1 MHSIAT
7 ELAIISAQLCY
18 RASYA
23 PVIITAI
30 AIPNSRE
37 PSNPLFTHGLH
48 TQQPQLKPSHRDC
61 IKHHIRLCL
70 SRVNCYRAFTAT
82 NLRLSRE
89 NCYRAFTATN
99 LLAVTLAMLLVSVEL
114 LAPWLRCEE
123 AAKLARCC
131 LSSYTSPGLV
141 ARQDTEARS
150 RQTFEDERDRTPRPG
165 SDSSAAS
172 PYSLGFSED
181 SDGHWHE
188 HDRDEWQPQFFDRND
203 RDLWFFD

>member
-1 MHSIAT
+1 MHSIAS
-7 ELAIISAQLCY
+7 ELAIISAQRCY

-37 PSNPLFTHGLH
+37 PSNPLFTRGLH

-61 IKHHIRLCL
+61 IKHHIRLC
-70 SRVNCYRAFTAT
+70 
-82 NLRLSRE
+82 LSRE

-141 ARQDTEARS
+141 ARQDIEARS

>member
-18 RASYA
+18 RACYYISPA
-23 PVIITAI
+23 M
-30 AIPNSRE
+30 
-37 PSNPLFTHGLH
+37 LL
-48 TQQPQLKPSHRDC
+48 SHRDC

-70 SRVNCYRAFTAT
+70 SRV
-82 NLRLSRE
+82 

-141 ARQDTEARS
+141 ARQDIEARS
-150 RQTFEDERDRTPRPG
+150 RQTFED
-165 SDSSAAS
+165 
-172 PYSLGFSED
+172 
-181 SDGHWHE
+181 
-188 HDRDEWQPQFFDRND
+188 DRDWHDDFFRRLGRALARTRQSRTLVVIMALLAFTSGGDTKV
-203 RDLWFFD
+203 

>member
-30 AIPNSRE
+30 AIPNSCE
-37 PSNPLFTHGLH
+37 PSNALFTRGLH
-48 TQQPQLKPSHRDC
+48 TQQTQLNPSHRDC

-70 SRVNCYRAFTAT
+70 SRV
-82 NLRLSRE
+82 

-141 ARQDTEARS
+141 ARQDIEARS